1 MATVEAEIA
10 SEPEV
15 EVEPEF
21 PPHRMTVDRYER
33 LVESGVYGPKEP
45 VFLWKGRLVEKM
57 TEGDRHA
64 FSSSSLVG
72 FMIRLVPDGWSV
84 RPDKP
89 IVLADES
96 LPEPD
101 LTIVRGSHRDYV
113 NRPPKANDVAL
124 VVEVSDSSLRLD
136 ARPVLKAYAAD
147 SIPIYWIIN
156 IPGARVEVFTDPTG
170 PTETPSYREHRSYGP
185 DDEVPVILDGREVGR
200 ISVKEVLP

>member
-1 MATVEAEIA
+1 MATTEAVIAAEPEAEI
-10 SEPEV
+10 
-15 EVEPEF
+15 EPEF
-21 PPHRMTVDRYER
+21 PPHRMTVDRYKR
-33 LVESGVYGPKEP
+33 LVDSGVYGPKDP

-64 FSSSSLVG
+64 FSSLSLVG
-72 FMIRLVPDGWSV
+72 FMMRLVPDGWSV

-113 NRPPKANDVAL
+113 NRTPKANDVAL

-136 ARPVLKAYAAD
+136 SRPILQAYAANA
-147 SIPIYWIIN
+147 IPVYWIIN
-156 IPGARVEVFTDPTG
+156 IPGGRVEVFADPTG
-170 PTETPSYREHRSYGP
+170 PAERPSYREHREYGP
-185 DDEVPVILDGREVGR
+185 DDEVPVVLDGREVGR
-200 ISVKEVLP
+200 ILAKEILP